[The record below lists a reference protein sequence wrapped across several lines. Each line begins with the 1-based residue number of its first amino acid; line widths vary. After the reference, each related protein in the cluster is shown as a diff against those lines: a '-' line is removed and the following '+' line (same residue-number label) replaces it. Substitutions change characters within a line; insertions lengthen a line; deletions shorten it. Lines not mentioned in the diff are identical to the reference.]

1 MLSRLFTQSKEQI
14 MLGKKEKVSII
25 DKDCLVEGTVNV
37 DGKLIVAGA
46 LKGTI
51 VGNTVVTVEGSR
63 VEAEAKVR
71 NMTIGGN
78 FEGEATVHES
88 LRILSTGAF
97 SGNLSCKNI
106 TLDAG
111 GKLDGRVRPFDSTEA
126 PPRADAVQAAKEV
139 QQPAGS
145 KRDTEETK
153 RSKSD

>member
-1 MLSRLFTQSKEQI
+1 MLSRLLTWSKEQNMI
-14 MLGKKEKVSII
+14 GKKEKVSII

-37 DGKLIVAGA
+37 NGKLIVAGS

-51 VGNTVVTVEGSR
+51 AGNTVVTVEGSQ
-63 VEAEAKVR
+63 VDAKAKVR
-71 NMTIGGN
+71 NMTIGGK
-78 FEGEATVHES
+78 FEGEATVYES

-111 GKLDGRVRPFDSTEA
+111 GKLDGRVRPFDAREEPTGT
-126 PPRADAVQAAKEV
+126 DALQAAKEV

-145 KRDTEETK
+145 KRDTEDTK
-153 RSKSD
+153 RPKSD